1 MLDLKCYLVGGAV
14 RDRLLGREITE
25 RDYVVVG
32 ATPQQ
37 MEALGYRQVGRAFP
51 VFLHPETSDEYALA
65 RRGRDEEGQFG
76 PEVTLEQDL
85 LRRDLTIN
93 ALAEDEAGRI
103 IDCCGGQ
110 QDLDD
115 RLLRH
120 ISPDFAEDPLRI
132 LRVAR
137 FAARYAELGFRVAK
151 ETLRLMSEMV
161 DNGVVDDLVPERV
174 WQELV
179 RALEEP
185 TPVPF
190 FDVLRQCGALKRLL
204 PEVDILWGIP
214 QPERWHPEIDTGDHT
229 MMVLACAA
237 KRSHEAEIRFA
248 ALTHDLGKGVT
259 PPEKWP
265 SHHGH
270 EQKSVEL
277 IQALCERLKAPKRFC
292 ELACLA
298 ARYHS
303 QLHHIE
309 ELRDSTVLKL
319 LERLDA
325 FRRPERLAQFILV
338 CESDFRGRAGF
349 FDRPYPQAG
358 RLLTL
363 FGRAVSVNCGEIASE
378 ERDPEKIKA
387 AVRRRRLEA
396 MRQEDA
402 VSYPANWPNIL
413 NPAK

>member
-1 MLDLKCYLVGGAV
+1 MGLKSYLVGGAV
-14 RDRLLGREITE
+14 RDRLLGRKVTE

-32 ATPQQ
+32 ATTQQ
-37 MEALGYRQVGRAFP
+37 MLAQGYRQVGKAFP
-51 VFLHPETSDEYALA
+51 VFLHPESGDEYALA
-65 RRGRDEEGQFG
+65 RRGRDEEGRFG

-93 ALAEDEAGRI
+93 ALAEDETGAI
-103 IDCCGGQ
+103 IDCCGGE
-110 QDLDD
+110 QDLQD
-115 RLLRH
+115 RVLRH
-120 ISPDFAEDPLRI
+120 ISADFADDPLRI

-137 FAARYAELGFRVAK
+137 FAARYADLGFHVAK
-151 ETLRLMSEMV
+151 ETLQLMTEMV
-161 DNGVVDDLVPERV
+161 DSGAVDDLVPERI
-174 WQELV
+174 WQELE
-179 RALEEP
+179 RALSEP
-185 TPVPF
+185 TPTPF
-190 FDVLRQCGALKRLL
+190 FDLLRRCGALKRLL
-204 PEVDILWGIP
+204 PEVNVLWGVP

-237 KRSHEAEIRFA
+237 KRSHEPEVRFA

-259 PPEKWP
+259 APEKWP

-277 IQALCERLKAPKRFC
+277 IEVICERLKAPKRFC
-292 ELACLA
+292 ELASLV
-298 ARYHS
+298 ARYHT

-309 ELRDSTVLKL
+309 ELRNATVLKL

-349 FDRPYPQAG
+349 FDRPYRQAG
-358 RLLTL
+358 VLLTL
-363 FGRAVSVNCGEIASE
+363 FGRAASVDCGEIATTESN
-378 ERDPEKIKA
+378 PEKIKT
-387 AVRRRRLEA
+387 AVKRKRLEA
-396 MRQEDA
+396 MQREDK
-402 VSYPANWPNIL
+402 VSYPASWPNIL

>member
-1 MLDLKCYLVGGAV
+1 MGGAV
-14 RDRLLGREITE
+14 RDRLLGRKVSE

-32 ATPQQ
+32 ATAQQ
-37 MEALGYRQVGRAFP
+37 MVDLGYRQVGKAFP
-51 VFLHPETSDEYALA
+51 VFLHPESGDEYALA
-65 RRGRDEEGQFG
+65 RRGRDQEELFG

-93 ALAEDEAGRI
+93 ALAEDDAGQV

-110 QDLDD
+110 QDLED

-120 ISPDFAEDPLRI
+120 ISSDFAEDPLRI

-151 ETLRLMSEMV
+151 ETLQLMSDMV
-161 DNGVVDDLVPERV
+161 DRGAVDDLVPERV

-179 RALEEP
+179 RALVEP
-185 TPVPF
+185 TPVLF
-190 FDVLRQCGALKRLL
+190 FDVLRSCGALRRLF
-204 PEVDILWGIP
+204 PEIDKLWGVP
-214 QPERWHPEIDTGDHT
+214 QPERWHPEVDTGDHT

-237 KRSHEAEIRFA
+237 KRSHEPEIRFA
-248 ALTHDLGKGVT
+248 ALTHDLGKGET

-277 IQALCERLKAPKRFC
+277 IEALCDRFKAPKRFC
-292 ELACLA
+292 ELACLG
-298 ARYHS
+298 ARYHT

-309 ELRDSTVLKL
+309 ELRDATVLKL
-319 LERLDA
+319 LESLDA

-349 FDRPYPQAG
+349 FDRPYHQAG

-363 FGRAVSVNCGEIASE
+363 FGRAASVDCGEIATT
-378 ERDPEKIKA
+378 ERDPERIKT
-387 AVRRRRLEA
+387 AVRSKRLEA
-396 MRQEDA
+396 MKLEDR
-402 VSYPANWPNIL
+402 VPYPANWPNIL